1 MSHNGSPPRA
11 SEVPLVDELFD
22 EVNSPTP
29 EVTQEDPQ
37 VNFILDHTAF
47 TKGIGNIKRWFNPEY
62 VKTECSRQKP
72 RLNLFIPTYTLHE
85 FDYVK
90 RGLTMTASNARE
102 AIDFIEKLSEGVENP
117 PLNYDIQLED
127 NAHSS
132 LSWDACQKYQVHQP
146 VIGEFPNYQT
156 QFRSSRFGRSRPDHD
171 SISYENSES
180 YQSAAAHTSEPAQMP
195 PRLRYIIR
203 PCIKIMFQSPQ
214 QKGKWTLVTEDAIT
228 KIWASS
234 FGIECMNITE
244 AELLL
249 FKEYDV
255 NNLRQYDPNRT
266 ILDPSGPNSIL
277 QETVDTSS
285 YPYQPTETSR
295 PKKAAK
301 SHKNRPQRGN
311 AKVTGVVRNERGI
324 QKEQFDKINH
334 APRGSGSLW
343 TPGSS
348 RQK

>member
-1 MSHNGSPPRA
+1 MSHDGSPVKA

-22 EVNSPTP
+22 KVESPVPQVNHEGVPL
-29 EVTQEDPQ
+29 

-62 VKTECSRQKP
+62 VKTECSHLKP

-102 AIDFIEKLSEGVENP
+102 AIDFIDKLSEGVENP
-117 PLNYDIQLED
+117 PLEYDIQLED
-127 NAHSS
+127 EAQSS
-132 LSWDACQKYQVHQP
+132 ISWDACQKYQIHQP

-156 QFRSSRFGRSRPDHD
+156 QFRSSKIGRPQPDQYHET
-171 SISYENSES
+171 ISYENSES
-180 YQSAAAHTSEPAQMP
+180 YQSAAAHANEPALMP
-195 PRLRYIIR
+195 PRLRYILR
-203 PCIKIMFQSPQ
+203 PCIKMMFQSPQ
-214 QKGKWTLVTEDAIT
+214 QEGKWTLVTEDAIT

-234 FGIECMNITE
+234 FGINCMNITE

-249 FKEYDV
+249 FKAYDV

-266 ILDPSGPNSIL
+266 ILDQNGPNSIL

-285 YPYQPTETSR
+285 YPYQPTETSM

-301 SHKNRPQRGN
+301 SNKHKPHFGN
-311 AKVTGVVRNERGI
+311 TKVTGVVRNERGI
-324 QKEQFDKINH
+324 QKEHFDKINH
-334 APRGSGSLW
+334 APRGPGTLW
-343 TPGSS
+343 TPG
-348 RQK
+348 K